1 MVNIETLEIGTKV
14 FQSDFH
20 GVYEYTYDGI
30 DEWDGTYWFYLK
42 YNDGESEN
50 LTKEEMEHVFLGF
63 DEANCMHKILKKRHI
78 QRMVN
83 KAKQSIEAYT
93 QQEEILDKELLE
105 LKNKY
110 PEMFV

>member
-1 MVNIETLEIGTKV
+1 MDNIEKLEIGTKV
-14 FQSDFH
+14 FQSTFH

-30 DEWDGTYWFYLK
+30 DEFDQTYIIRDYEGHREDINEDEL
-42 YNDGESEN
+42 EN
-50 LTKEEMEHVFLGF
+50 IFLDF
-63 DEANCMHKILKKRHI
+63 DEANCMYKILKKSHI

-93 QQEEILDKELLE
+93 KQEEILDKELLD
-105 LKNKY
+105 LKSKY